1 MWFEWSNQNYV
12 KKNGVVVTSLLRPI
26 TFISKI
32 IGVKTMV
39 SKVEDTKKNEKGY
52 REPKDALS
60 GKAPRHQ
67 KAALETKFEKEPIS
81 DETAIVPNQE
91 KAVTLKFVDK
101 AAFLDALE
109 QWEKENKLEL
119 PMDFDFNGYLVSV
132 PEEKVTEFR
141 IFMSEKDIEEITDN
155 MEEIDEN
162 IAETKNLSSLALL
175 EDKSITPSNV
185 NDESNPDDI
194 KDLLKH
200 PNKLRYVRKET
211 EKSLTIGQ

>member
-1 MWFEWSNQNYV
+1 MWFEWSNQNYA
-12 KKNGVVVTSLLRPI
+12 KKNGVVVTSPLRPI
-26 TFISKI
+26 TFTKI

-81 DETAIVPNQE
+81 DETAIVPNLD
-91 KAVTLKFVDK
+91 KTITLKFVDK

-109 QWEKENKLEL
+109 QWEEENKLEL
-119 PMDFDFNGYLVSV
+119 PMDFDVDGYIVAV
-132 PEEKVTEFR
+132 PEDKVTEFR

-162 IAETKNLSSLALL
+162 IAETKNLSSLALM

-194 KDLLKH
+194 KELLKQ